1 MKLLFEAASVPLEA
15 SSPVITFNVTAEPY
29 DMVHNP
35 DEDMSD
41 NRIILN
47 SEKAI
52 IADLQIFGL
61 VCYTLYLKVLDALMY
76 TIQKTQIS
84 NPPFRREK

>member
-1 MKLLFEAASVPLEA
+1 MSVKLLFEAASVPLEA

-35 DEDMSD
+35 DVDMSD

-52 IADLQIFGL
+52 IADLQIFG
-61 VCYTLYLKVLDALMY
+61 
-76 TIQKTQIS
+76 
-84 NPPFRREK
+84 